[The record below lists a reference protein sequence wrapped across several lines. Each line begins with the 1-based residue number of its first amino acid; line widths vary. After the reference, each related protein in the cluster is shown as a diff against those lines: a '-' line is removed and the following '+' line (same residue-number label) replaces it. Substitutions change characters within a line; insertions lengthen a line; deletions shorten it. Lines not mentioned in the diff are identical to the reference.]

1 MLNDFLITD
10 VNQNTAFCDEILAA
24 IEMATN
30 EAQHFSGNVYD
41 LLITNAG
48 ATLSNLHDESVNS
61 ESFDLT
67 DLKASLMEWHA
78 KIR

>member
-1 MLNDFLITD
+1 MLNDFLTTD

-24 IEMATN
+24 IKTATN

-48 ATLSNLHDESVNS
+48 ATLSNLHDESVDS

-67 DLKASLMEWHA
+67 DLKASLMEWQA